1 MLNPLI
7 WLLYMRLPREWIG
20 RNLFIPG
27 LHGEEHDQFRAAIVS
42 IVQSPKTQERM
53 LHSNAVMVK
62 YQNQLLRDMVKC
74 DTNDSILKNAIA
86 PYLCRCVHYG
96 LFDLQLADPE
106 VDKMCAVYELTN
118 LKGFLRIGA
127 MTVSASEFLGSYESI
142 ASIYKTSPV
151 IRDWTERKEFG
162 DLDSSELIMI
172 AQRILHVAALGGTFA
187 CLAALVHD
195 GMFRVIPADFKMPVE
210 DREKLRLVIL
220 EFMRLKPPVTGATYI
235 SQEPLRCP
243 YNSGKSEAIFPP
255 GTPVVVNF
263 GLYGRDPTRFEDP
276 LKFDPYGRSKQLWGP
291 EAVSI
296 SFNGFGDNGPRRCPG
311 RDIGLEMITTVLQT
325 LLRSRGTLHESSRDI
340 DISGLIDAVGVVDE
354 IVAFVDRDDPLKG
367 KLDAAT
373 SAWILITHKF
383 VDSTVS
389 APPSRSVSNM
399 KEKQQL
405 KKTAQVLQPSDQHPP
420 VVVPFA
426 SVCEEF
432 GDCTK
437 LDIIENALVNAQDQE
452 RDELFFA
459 RSVQECIQIGK
470 DNLGQC
476 LPETESKWLEL
487 ETDTAFSALIFIG
500 KYYSLTTLAHNLLS
514 YLLYLQSI
522 YLIYPHLPA
531 CMLV

>member
-1 MLNPLI
+1 
-7 WLLYMRLPREWIG
+7 
-20 RNLFIPG
+20 
-27 LHGEEHDQFRAAIVS
+27 
-42 IVQSPKTQERM
+42 M
-53 LHSNAVMVK
+53 LHSNAVMMK
-62 YQNQLLRDMVKC
+62 YQNQLLRDIVKC
-74 DTNDSILKNAIA
+74 DTNDSILKNAIS

-96 LFDLQLADPE
+96 LFDLQLSDPE

-118 LKGFLRIGA
+118 LKGFLRVGA
-127 MTVSASEFLGSYESI
+127 MTVSAAKFLDSYESI

-151 IRDWTERKEFG
+151 IRDWTEKKEFG

-187 CLAALVHD
+187 CLVALVHD
-195 GMFRVIPADFKMPVE
+195 GKFRVIPADFKMPVE

-220 EFMRLKPPVTGATYI
+220 EFMRLKPPVTGATYV

-263 GLYGRDPTRFEDP
+263 GLYGRDPARFKDP

-340 DISGLIDAVGVVDE
+340 DISGLVDAVGVVDE

-383 VDSTVS
+383 VDSTIN
-389 APPSRSVSNM
+389 APPSKSVCNI

-405 KKTAQVLQPSDQHPP
+405 VRTAQVLQPSDQHTP

-452 RDELFFA
+452 RDELFYA
-459 RSVQECIQIGK
+459 RSVQECIQIGE

-487 ETDTAFSALIFIG
+487 ESDAAFSALIFIG
-500 KYYSLTTLAHNLLS
+500 QFCSTTYYSITMGCLLCLTI
-514 YLLYLQSI
+514 YLYLS
-522 YLIYPHLPA
+522 
-531 CMLV
+531 V